1 MSFILDALRKSESE
15 RQRDAGASLSRAPLA
30 IVRQRTP
37 VWSWF
42 LIGLLSVAL
51 LAITAVWWRSDRG
64 NPATGTGG
72 SGSQAAVVGNA
83 VSESAA
89 FENPGG
95 GDRAAGNRAT
105 PLTSPAPGATTSGT
119 TAPPTAPASL
129 IPPRIRPAREL
140 AALDPNLPPLR
151 LELLA
156 YNGRDPAGGSA
167 WINGQRYFVGDLV
180 ANGPELVEV
189 LPDGVILAYGGQRF
203 LLATR

>member
-51 LAITAVWWRSDRG
+51 LAITAVWWRSDQG
-64 NPATGTGG
+64 NPATDTG
-72 SGSQAAVVGNA
+72 SGSQAAVVGDA
-83 VSESAA
+83 LPESAS
-89 FENPGG
+89 FESPGG
-95 GDRAAGNRAT
+95 SDRTASNRAT
-105 PLTSPAPGATTSGT
+105 PLSSGAPGTTASGT

-140 AALDPNLPPLR
+140 AALDPNLPPFR

-167 WINGQRYFVGDLV
+167 WINGQRYFVGELV

-203 LLATR
+203 LLTTR